1 MDLSRLWTGIQDG
14 LERPKG
20 ASHPPQPR
28 QLIAPSI
35 RDYLPLRSP
44 LSSGEG
50 FFSVSVL
57 LNNPSKTAIHKPSPL
72 ERGDRSGIETSS
84 ASFND
89 PVAVGEM
96 HPLDALWLRRKCKKG
111 LPAGSPCIFKQTSVH
126 TRICGTGP
134 PRRGGGQSLRSW
146 RGRGVKREFRARAA
160 RTRYPA

>member
-89 PVAVGEM
+89 AVAVGEM

-111 LPAGSPCIFKQTSVH
+111 LPAGSPFIFKQTSLH
-126 TRICGTGP
+126 MRICGTGLQ
-134 PRRGGGQSLRSW
+134 RRSGRQSRRSW
-146 RGRGVKREFRARAA
+146 RGRGGRRGYPRGAA
-160 RTRYPA
+160 